1 MPLLLLGWPQGL
13 GDYCSQALYGGT
25 YMSVYGALVW
35 RTNVSTVLQLVWI
48 NAFCVCACFL

>member
-48 NAFCVCACFL
+48 NAF